1 MNVRTLASEL
11 VALVV
16 AITQPVFADEMI
28 GTVERVQNFA
38 AAISGGGDRI
48 LALGDPI
55 FANNRVFTGEV
66 ARLVLSFADQTNL
79 TLGDK
84 AALEID
90 SFVFDGS
97 GGEASWDLLAGAF
110 AMTTGLIGKDDPAG
124 VVVTTPVST
133 IGIRGTTFWGG
144 LISDD
149 LYGVLILDGA
159 VEVRTVDGTVVL
171 DDVGEGTKISLD
183 GGEPT
188 AAAVWGNELVARALA
203 SITFEETP

>member
-1 MNVRTLASEL
+1 M
-11 VALVV
+11 
-16 AITQPVFADEMI
+16 
-28 GTVERVQNFA
+28 
-38 AAISGGGDRI
+38 
-48 LALGDPI
+48 
-55 FANNRVFTGEV
+55 
-66 ARLVLSFADQTNL
+66 LSFADQTNL
-79 TLGDK
+79 TLGAN

-90 SFVFDGS
+90 SCVFDGS
-97 GGEASWDLLAGAF
+97 GGEASWDFLAGSF
-110 AMTTGLIGKDDPAG
+110 AITTGLIGKDDPAS

-159 VEVRTVDGTVVL
+159 VEVRTADGTVVL

-188 AAAVWGNELVARALA
+188 AAAIWGDERVAQALA